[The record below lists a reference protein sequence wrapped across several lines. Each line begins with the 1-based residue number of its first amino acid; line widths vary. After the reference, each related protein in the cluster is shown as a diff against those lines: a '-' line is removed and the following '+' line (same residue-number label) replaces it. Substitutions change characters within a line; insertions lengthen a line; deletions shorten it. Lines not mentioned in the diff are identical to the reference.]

1 MKNKI
6 KISEDA
12 KQDLKD
18 AIRWYESQEKGV
30 GKELAKEV
38 VEKIEQIGIK
48 PESYSKDSYDVRKSS
63 LKKFPP

>member
-18 AIRWYESQEKGV
+18 AVRWYESQEKGV

-38 VEKIEQIGIK
+38 VEK
-48 PESYSKDSYDVRKSS
+48 
-63 LKKFPP
+63 